1 MPKYATFM
9 TKILTAK
16 DVCQVS
22 QTVRNLRSQGR
33 DLEARAILLRQ
44 TKPKHRAFIRIAA
57 NIGKA

>member
-22 QTVRNLRSQGR
+22 QTVRNLRAQGR
-33 DLEARAILLRQ
+33 DLEAKAILLRQ
-44 TKPKHRAFIRIAA
+44 TKPKHRSFIRIATK
-57 NIGKA
+57 IEKT